1 VWRGI
6 IFVADMKRLGTVL
19 HRSGLRNLILRG
31 DEVKPDY
38 ISGSLPK
45 LNSVVVDKALNR
57 IGTIGSV
64 FGPVNHPYFLV
75 KGFKQIPDSEI
86 RALVNE
92 RVYIR

>member
-1 VWRGI
+1 
-6 IFVADMKRLGTVL
+6 MKRLGKVL
-19 HRSGLRNLILRG
+19 HRSGAKNLIIRG
-31 DEVKPDY
+31 DDVKPEDV
-38 ISGSLPK
+38 SGSFPK

-57 IGTIGSV
+57 IGTIVSV

-75 KGFKQIPDSEI
+75 KGFKRTPDSEF

>member
-1 VWRGI
+1 
-6 IFVADMKRLGTVL
+6 MKRLGKVL
-19 HRSGLRNLILRG
+19 HRTGVKNLIIRG
-31 DEVKPDY
+31 DEVKPENV
-38 ISGSLPK
+38 SGSLPK

-57 IGTIGSV
+57 IGTIVSV

-75 KGFKQIPDSEI
+75 KGFKRTPDSDF

>member
-1 VWRGI
+1 
-6 IFVADMKRLGTVL
+6 MKRLGKVL
-19 HRSGLRNLILRG
+19 HRTGVKNLIIRG
-31 DEVKPDY
+31 DEVKSEN

-57 IGTIGSV
+57 IGTIISV

-75 KGFKQIPDSEI
+75 KGFKRTSDSEF
-86 RALVNE
+86 RSLVNE

>member
-1 VWRGI
+1 
-6 IFVADMKRLGTVL
+6 MKRLGKVL
-19 HRSGLRNLILRG
+19 HRTGVKNLIIRG
-31 DEVKPDY
+31 DELKPEN

-57 IGTIGSV
+57 IGTIISV

-75 KGFKQIPDSEI
+75 KGFKLTSDSEF
-86 RALVNE
+86 RSLVNE

>member
-1 VWRGI
+1 
-6 IFVADMKRLGTVL
+6 MKRLGTVL

-31 DEVKPDY
+31 DEVKPDN
-38 ISGSLPK
+38 ISGGLPK
-45 LNSVVVDKALNR
+45 LNLVVVDKALNR

-75 KGFKQIPDSEI
+75 KGFKQIQDSEI

>member
-1 VWRGI
+1 
-6 IFVADMKRLGTVL
+6 MKRLGKVL
-19 HRSGLRNLILRG
+19 HRSGAKNLIIRG
-31 DEVKPDY
+31 DDVKPEDV
-38 ISGSLPK
+38 SGSFPK

-57 IGTIGSV
+57 IGTIVSV

-75 KGFKQIPDSEI
+75 KGFKQTPDSDF

>member
-1 VWRGI
+1 
-6 IFVADMKRLGTVL
+6 MKRLGKVL
-19 HRSGLRNLILRG
+19 HRSGAKNLIIRG
-31 DEVKPDY
+31 DEVKPENL
-38 ISGSLPK
+38 SGSFPK

-57 IGTIGSV
+57 IGTIISV

-75 KGFKQIPDSEI
+75 KGFKQTPDSEF

>member
-1 VWRGI
+1 M
-6 IFVADMKRLGTVL
+6 ADMKRLGTVL

-31 DEVKPDY
+31 DEVKSDNV
-38 ISGSLPK
+38 SGSLPK